1 MTDYDRTTVS
11 IATNQTEHNQQVLL
25 RRFDDAQSAIQGIS
39 NDISGASGTLQ
50 RLREELQG
58 SNPRFLDSRST
69 KIVIDKESLDIVTW
83 LSPLHF
89 ETMQKDIFSRHQ
101 EGTGKW
107 MLDSKEFNDWFS
119 GSGRTLWCPGI
130 RMITLNNI

>member
-1 MTDYDRTTVS
+1 MHSRPFRASPTIFPGPQGHFSDCVRSYKVTTLV
-11 IATNQTEHNQQVLL
+11 I
-25 RRFDDAQSAIQGIS
+25 
-39 NDISGASGTLQ
+39 
-50 RLREELQG
+50 
-58 SNPRFLDSRST
+58 LDSRSA
-69 KIVIDKESLDIVTW
+69 KIVIDKESLDIVAW

-89 ETMQKDIFSRHQ
+89 KIKHKDVFSRYQ

>member
-1 MTDYDRTTVS
+1 MHSRPFRASPT
-11 IATNQTEHNQQVLL
+11 IFPGPQG
-25 RRFDDAQSAIQGIS
+25 RFGDCGRSCKVTALVI
-39 NDISGASGTLQ
+39 
-50 RLREELQG
+50 
-58 SNPRFLDSRST
+58 LDSRST
-69 KIVIDKESLDIVTW
+69 KIVIDKESLDIVAW

-89 ETMQKDIFSRHQ
+89 ETKHKDVFSRHQ

-130 RMITLNNI
+130 RMITFNNI